1 MRPVARPTT
10 PPTLPRRCRS
20 LAVAF
25 GLALVAAA
33 CGSSE
38 QVDSEADATTT
49 TAAEATEQVYPDGH
63 DQPDDHTLA
72 VGDETPKDPKGRYY
86 LHPGDRGPDV
96 EQLQQRLLAL
106 GAPIGS
112 ADDIYGDHTL
122 HAVLA
127 FQRSEGLTPDG
138 VVGTAT
144 WAALDAPAKP
154 ISWDLPEVPTEYDT
168 AEPTTTAPTGTTTT
182 APPRS
187 GDATNVAPQDAP
199 RTDPAAGGG
208 AWTKAVV
215 SLSAQTATFYD
226 AAGNV
231 VLQAP
236 ISSGRDGLTPQ
247 GTFHVQ
253 SKSSR
258 AFAGNGVYMDSMTRF
273 NGGIGF
279 HSIPKRSSGED
290 LPTPLGQAPVS
301 HGCIRMADAQAQQV
315 YEHLPVGAV
324 VEVHA

>member
-1 MRPVARPTT
+1 MTVVHDPKRHAR
-10 PPTLPRRCRS
+10 R
-20 LAVAF
+20 VAF
-25 GLALVAAA
+25 TFCMALIAVG
-33 CGSSE
+33 CGSSDE
-38 QVDSEADATTT
+38 VDSGDGTSS
-49 TAAEATEQVYPDGH
+49 TAAQDVTQQVYPDDH

-72 VGDETPKDPKGRYY
+72 VGDDTPTDPQGRYF

-96 EQLQQRLLAL
+96 TLLQERLLAL
-106 GAPIGS
+106 GAPIGA
-112 ADDIYGDHTL
+112 ADDVYGDHTL

-144 WAALDAPAKP
+144 WASLDAPAR
-154 ISWDLPEVPTEYDT
+154 SVDWNLPEVPKDYATG
-168 AEPTTTAPTGTTTT
+168 EPTTTASTGSTTTI
-182 APPRS
+182 APRA
-187 GDATNVAPQDAP
+187 GDGSAVTPQDAP
-199 RTDPAAGGG
+199 RNDPAAGGG
-208 AWTKAVV
+208 AWSKAVV

-236 ISSGRDGLTPQ
+236 ISSGHDGLTPQ

-279 HSIPKRSSGED
+279 HSIPKRASGED